1 MDVSEL
7 EKLVMILI
15 RERREGR
22 RGSVA
27 YYNAWVHLAYE
38 GDYSADEIETLI
50 QNWKHMLNGQVS

>member
-27 YYNAWVHLAYE
+27 YYNAWVQLADE
-38 GDYSADEIETLI
+38 GDFSSDEIESLI
-50 QNWKHMLNGQVS
+50 QSWKHMLNGQVS

>member
-27 YYNAWVHLAYE
+27 YYNAWVRLAEE
-38 GDYSADEIETLI
+38 GDYSSNEIESLI